1 MKKFITQL
9 TRFSLIPV
17 TTTLILLIPY
27 LYYDPFQVVYKY
39 KSFYVSGEPRYVTLN
54 YDYVDIETFINNN
67 PIYKYN
73 SFIIGN
79 SRSRFYEMDTWSNYI
94 HSDKCFH
101 FNASA
106 ETLFGI
112 SKKVEF
118 LHARNVQISNVLI
131 ILDYSTLEGISNS
144 DGHLFIK
151 HPILSGQ
158 NMRDFQLEFFK
169 TYFSFSF
176 LRAYLDFKTSGKIK
190 DYMKTGALLDDTPV
204 DYNLKYNEMNLKV
217 FEDKIKAD
225 PAKYYNK
232 KRMIPF
238 YQRDT
243 IQKFSPE
250 VIKKEQ
256 IIMLNKIINI
266 FKIHSTNFKIVI
278 NPLYDQLKL
287 NRKDVDVLN
296 GIFGSENVYDFSGIN
311 SITSDYHNYYENSHY
326 RPHAADEIMKLIYQN
341 EQSTGGNK
349 GYIQ

>member
-1 MKKFITQL
+1 MKKFIIQFIK
-9 TRFSLIPV
+9 FSLIIV
-17 TTTLILLIPY
+17 ITTLVLLITY
-27 LYYDPFQVVYKY
+27 LFHDPFQVVNKY

-54 YDYVDIETFINNN
+54 YDYVDIETFLSYY
-67 PIYKYN
+67 PFYKYN
-73 SFIIGN
+73 SLIIGN

-101 FNASA
+101 FNASS
-106 ETLFGI
+106 ETLYGI
-112 SKKVEF
+112 SKKIEF

-131 ILDYSTLEGISNS
+131 ILDYSTLAGISNS

-158 NMRDFQLEFFK
+158 SMIDFQLSFFK
-169 TYFSFSF
+169 AYCSFSF

-190 DYMKTGALLDDTPV
+190 DYMKTGYLLDDTPV
-204 DYNLKYNEMNLKV
+204 DYNLKYNEMKLKV
-217 FEDKIKAD
+217 FEDTIKAD

-232 KRMIPF
+232 KRMITF

-250 VIKKEQ
+250 IIKKEQ
-256 IIMLNKIINI
+256 IVMLNEIINI
-266 FKIHSTNFKIVI
+266 FKKHSTNFKIVI

-311 SITSDYHNYYENSHY
+311 SITLDYHNYYEASHY
-326 RPHAADEIMKLIYQN
+326 RPHVAKKIMTLIYQKQ
-341 EQSTGGNK
+341 QSTRR
-349 GYIQ
+349 